1 MRTAFVETLLE
12 LAAADKNLYLLT
24 GDLGFSVLE
33 PFAAQFGDRFIN
45 AGVAEQNMTGVAAGL
60 ALAGKKVFTYS
71 IANFPTLRCLEQLR
85 NDVCHHHLDVTV
97 VAVGGGLSYGAQGYT
112 HHGLEDLAIM
122 RTLPDMIVCAPAD
135 PQETTAVLRAVHAR
149 GGPAYLRLGKAGE
162 PMVHEAVPRLR
173 FGAMLPVRP
182 GAAALLLST
191 GGMLRSTL
199 AAADLLA
206 AQGVDAAVWSCPFV
220 RPLDEAALIGV
231 ARRFPLLVTI
241 EEARL
246 PGSFGG
252 AVAETLAGIS
262 GAARLRR
269 LGVRDEYLHD
279 IGSQAHLRARSGLS
293 PEGIAAATIAA
304 LSGKETQ

>member
-1 MRTAFVETLLE
+1 MRTAFIETLLE
-12 LAAADKNLYLLT
+12 AAAVDENLYLLT

-33 PFAAQFGDRFIN
+33 PFAARFGERFIN

-85 NDVCHHHLDVTV
+85 NDVCYHHLDVTV

-122 RTLPDMIVCAPAD
+122 RTLPGMVVCAPAD
-135 PQETTAVLRAVHAR
+135 PQETTAVVRAVHAH

-173 FGAMLPVRP
+173 FGAMLPVKP
-182 GAAALLLST
+182 GSDALILST
-191 GGMLRSTL
+191 GGMLQNAL

-206 AQGVDAAVWSCPFV
+206 GQGIAAAVWSCPYIQ
-220 RPLDEAALIGV
+220 PLEVTALIDA
-231 ARRFPLLVTI
+231 ARRYPLLVTV

-252 AVAETLAGIS
+252 AVAETLAGHA
-262 GAARLRR
+262 GAARLLR
-269 LGVRDEYLHD
+269 LGVRDDFLHD
-279 IGSQAHLRARSGLS
+279 LGSQAHLRMRNGLT
-293 PEGIAAATIAA
+293 PEGIAAATVAA
-304 LSGKETQ
+304 LSGEKTR